1 MDSVHTSLLDDLYA
15 IDSRP
20 TKTPTPPRQESRT
33 RCNSSRSSMAS
44 GRPPCSYD
52 ESLTPSSTTTNCS
65 DLTSVSIPTVG
76 APGPLEPVTAANV
89 IQSIRIVEARV
100 LEIALVVSN
109 MDVDVGHIE
118 RAMVQRILNSVVTG
132 GKT

>member
-1 MDSVHTSLLDDLYA
+1 
-15 IDSRP
+15 
-20 TKTPTPPRQESRT
+20 
-33 RCNSSRSSMAS
+33 MAS